1 MSTHV
6 LHPEGA
12 TVSMSDGPAG
22 SGWGA
27 SISDEA
33 SVPKAL
39 AGAASHAEALAPL
52 SRVASGVVAGSEAPV
67 FLFRWRGTVPAQ
79 KRPVSRGRPLYLP
92 QPARGWAAPRPT
104 HLRHSASAKA
114 VARVRSAVREAATPA
129 GAPCATRSSCDPAEQ
144 RPEGRGKLQQ
154 EQDASQKVYYR
165 CSTLFEMRPVSQSF
179 VLATMVGWRV
189 LTSLVVLSLLGP
201 SSAFNP
207 YALAAARYGPFPRP
221 DSARPATG
229 SKRFKCLGGCRNKPM
244 CSPG

>member
-79 KRPVSRGRPLYLP
+79 KRPVSRGRPLCLP
-92 QPARGWAAPRPT
+92 QPARGWAAHAPAPLCIRKGSGEGAFSCQRGSHTCWRTLCDQIFVRPGGT
-104 HLRHSASAKA
+104 T
-114 VARVRSAVREAATPA
+114 ARRAREAAT
-129 GAPCATRSSCDPAEQ
+129 GT
-144 RPEGRGKLQQ
+144 GRISK
-154 EQDASQKVYYR
+154 
-165 CSTLFEMRPVSQSF
+165 
-179 VLATMVGWRV
+179 
-189 LTSLVVLSLLGP
+189 SLLQV
-201 SSAFNP
+201 FNS
-207 YALAAARYGPFPRP
+207 F
-221 DSARPATG
+221 
-229 SKRFKCLGGCRNKPM
+229 
-244 CSPG
+244 